1 MPEPYDYSRAMPK
14 MPDPFGSYARGADL
28 GYGIQQRELQIQKQG
43 LEIQQQQADLGYGIQ
58 QRELETQQQ
67 QVELA
72 NQRAAA
78 KRRVDMQDAIAG
90 LMNNKSPSAIMGV
103 MTEFPETIEILKPL
117 FSEYTTQELQQKI
130 STATPIYAALLSKS
144 PDLAAEIYKQ
154 QAIAAENSGDN
165 ERAAIAWAKAEQVL
179 EAPDVATTELGLTL
193 ATAMGLDN
201 FGSTFEKLGQ
211 QYRAMESQPG
221 AMAKQ
226 DLELIQLA
234 MNMGMDPKKI
244 QEIVSS
250 YRGAKIPKDTI
261 ANLLSIEAGNV
272 SGKLLDPEK
281 RYQASKDL
289 REEYNKRTSD
299 MTVGRVNYDKMLSSA
314 QIKEGLGDV
323 ALITSFMKMLD
334 EGSVVR
340 DSEFATARDTA
351 GLFTSL
357 KNLLTKVQGGQFLT
371 DTQRKT
377 FVNLAKQYLDAA
389 EKDGAET
396 RRSMEGIVK
405 RLGLNRADVFVDAIE
420 GAPATSPL
428 EVRLPDG
435 RAFKFNTEEEANAF
449 RAKAGL

>member
-1 MPEPYDYSRAMPK
+1 MPAPYDYSRAMPK

-28 GYGIQQRELQIQKQG
+28 GYGIQQRELQTQKQE
-43 LEIQQQQADLGYGIQ
+43 LEIQQQQA
-58 QRELETQQQ
+58 
-67 QVELA
+67 ELA
-72 NQRAAA
+72 NQRVAA

-90 LMNNKSPSAIMGV
+90 LMNNKSSSAIMGV
-103 MTEFPETIEILKPL
+103 MTEFPETIENLKPL
-117 FSEYTTQELQQKI
+117 FSEYAAQELQQKI
-130 STATPIYAALLSKS
+130 STATPIYAALLSNR
-144 PDLAAEIYKQ
+144 PDLAEDIYEQ

-165 ERAAIAWAKAEQVL
+165 ERAAIARAKARQAL
-179 EAPDVATTELGLTL
+179 ETPDVARLELGMTL
-193 ATAMGLDN
+193 AAAMGLDK
-201 FGSTFEKLGQ
+201 FGDTFPKLEQ
-211 QYRAMESQPG
+211 QYTSWESQPG

-272 SGKLLDPEK
+272 SGKLLDPDE
-281 RYQASKDL
+281 RYQAAKDL
-289 REEYNKRTSD
+289 RTEYNKRTSD
-299 MTVGRVNYDKMLSSA
+299 MTAGRVNYEKMFASA

-334 EGSVVR
+334 PGSVVR
-340 DSEFATARDTA
+340 ESEFATARDTG

-371 DTQRKT
+371 DAQRKT

-389 EKDGAET
+389 EKDGANT
-396 RRSMEGIVK
+396 RRSMEGIVN
-405 RLGLNRADVFVDAIE
+405 RLGLNPADVFVDVIE

-428 EVRLPDG
+428 VVRLPNG
-435 RAFKFNTEEEANAF
+435 RAFTFNTEEEANAF